1 MIKIKR
7 GRKAEDLTGMKF
19 NSLTV
24 LRRTEDKIYKCG
36 TVETRWICRCDCGEE
51 TEVSRGHLKSGKVK
65 SCGCSKRMR
74 SRGRK
79 NRHVLTIED
88 ADLKRIRGIRR
99 KMIERCYNSN
109 NKSFP
114 IYGGR
119 GIEVCK
125 EWLES
130 PLAFCIWA
138 KDHGYKSNLTIDRID
153 VNGNYEPDNCRW
165 ITIFDQQSNRRDNV
179 FIECMGEKHTIAQWS
194 RITGLSEDTIR
205 MRNKKGLPAKKVL
218 EIEVH

>member
-1 MIKIKR
+1 
-7 GRKAEDLTGMKF
+7 MKF

-24 LRRTEDKIYKCG
+24 LRRAPDRIYKCG
-36 TVETRWICRCDCGEE
+36 TVESRWICLCDCGTE
-51 TEVSRGHLKSGKVK
+51 TEVSRGNLKSGKAK
-65 SCGCSKRMR
+65 TCGCSKRMD
-74 SRGRK
+74 SQK
-79 NRHVLTIED
+79 NRKPFEID
-88 ADLKRIRGIRR
+88 NADFKRLRGIYR
-99 KMIERCYNSN
+99 KMVERCSN
-109 NKSFP
+109 KNHKSFP
-114 IYGGR
+114 NYGGR

-138 KDHGYKSNLTIDRID
+138 KNHGYNSKLTIDRID
-153 VNGNYEPDNCRW
+153 VNGNYEPNNCRW
-165 ITIFDQQSNRRDNV
+165 ISNFDQQSNKRNNV